1 MIPISAR
8 GSLYNLL
15 GPGAMSGL
23 LFADLMDQMLI
34 LESATTHFKL
44 TTPSDRAGDFAAVD
58 AVAEVT
64 KGHDLDGI
72 TGQIGFQY
80 KFYPSETQP
89 LSKSQKSSI
98 QDSLKSV
105 ATAANR
111 PNCWILVTPEDFD
124 KHQLKW
130 LLDLKDKFKCDFEVR
145 HWGQKRISALITK
158 YPQCAVHL
166 YPELGRGMKPLS
178 FRDMC
183 SRLQRVLGL
192 DHAHSAHHI
201 HTPLAD
207 GRTARDAL
215 NTFLE
220 SDESLFCLL
229 GSYGTG
235 KTNAL
240 EHLTLELARS
250 YAQGQRGRVPLL
262 IRLRGVRGDG
272 SFAHN
277 VVTYIEREYGLELDV
292 TTLKGLNASGR
303 IVLILDGLDEKESHR
318 DRRLTQTRLSEVF
331 EFLAPT
337 GKLIL
342 SSRTEFF
349 KDTVEEWS
357 AIFGRHR
364 PHFLST
370 NATAKIASTDRRGIL
385 AYTGPLSSSLIQE
398 YVIKR
403 VGQESAPSLFSKM
416 RMLYDI
422 SDITARPVLL
432 DMVCSVLPDLI
443 GQQDK
448 IFVTDLYSH
457 YVKQQL
463 EQDVISSRMS
473 SDLHTKLSTIQ
484 YLAEKMIISSTPRIH
499 HREIMQL
506 VSAPAGELDR
516 DFLNTSFLVRDG
528 LGNYEFSHRSF
539 LEYFGAIR
547 MFNCLQPPFD
557 SSKQWLHPELIS
569 GQQYGFVDQF
579 VAAEWEHRAAS
590 ARPGQGT
597 EGSQHIDVAPVT
609 FEDYSRF
616 VETTGYS
623 PIKTVENSYGYVKV
637 CWYDAVAF
645 VLWNGTRIPSSNQLV
660 SFIHKQWPHSCI
672 PEGEA
677 PRDSV
682 FSCIGPDKQDIMISS
697 GGAIAVRSEREWSEM
712 HTLIEMRWRSM
723 SPGRVLNEYARSS
736 SSAICE
742 HAMFRC
748 LRGNEQGLERQKP
761 GSKTSLDVM
770 D

>member
-34 LESATTHFKL
+34 LESATAHFKL

-58 AVAEVT
+58 AIAEVT
-64 KGHDLDGI
+64 EGHDLDGI

-80 KFYPSETQP
+80 KFCPSETQP
-89 LSKSQKSSI
+89 LSKSHKSNI

-105 ATAANR
+105 ATAAHR

-124 KHQLKW
+124 KYQLKW
-130 LLDLKDKFKCDFEVR
+130 LLDLKDKFQCDFEIR

-183 SRLQRVLGL
+183 SRLERVLAI
-192 DHAHSAHHI
+192 DNAHSIYHI
-201 HTPLAD
+201 DTRLTD
-207 GRTARDAL
+207 GRTVRAAL
-215 NTFLE
+215 DIFLK

-250 YAQGQRGRVPLL
+250 CTQGQLGRVPFL
-262 IRLRGVRGDG
+262 IRLRGVRGSG

-277 VVTYIEREYGLELDV
+277 VVTYIDREYGLELDV
-292 TTLKGLNASGR
+292 TTLKTLNAAGR
-303 IVLILDGLDEKESHR
+303 IVLILDGLDEKESQH

-349 KDTVEEWS
+349 KDTVEEWNL
-357 AIFGRHR
+357 IFGRHR
-364 PHFLST
+364 PNLLST
-370 NATAKIASTDRRGIL
+370 YRTDTIVSIDRRGIL
-385 AYTGPLSSSLIQE
+385 AYTAPLSSSLIQE
-398 YVIKR
+398 YVFKR
-403 VGQESAPSLFSKM
+403 VGKESAPLLFSKM

-422 SDITARPVLL
+422 SDITTRPVLL

-448 IFVTDLYSH
+448 IFVTDLYA
-457 YVKQQL
+457 YYIKQQL

-473 SDLHTKLSTIQ
+473 SEIEAKLWTIQ
-484 YLAEKMIISSTPRIH
+484 NLAEKMIISSNNQIH
-499 HREIMQL
+499 HQDIMQQ
-506 VSAPAGELDR
+506 VPVPEGELDR

-539 LEYFGAIR
+539 LEYFGAMR
-547 MFNCLQPPFD
+547 MFNCLRPPFD
-557 SSKQWLHPELIS
+557 SSKQWLHPDLVS
-569 GQQYGFVDQF
+569 GQQYGFLDQF
-579 VAAEWEHRAAS
+579 VAAEWEHRGAS
-590 ARPGQGT
+590 AAPGHGT
-597 EGSQHIDVAPVT
+597 EEAELIDASPVT
-609 FEDYSRF
+609 FEDYSQF
-616 VETTGYS
+616 VEATGYS
-623 PIKTVENSYGYVKV
+623 PIKTVENSCGYVKV

-645 VLWNGTRIPSSNQLV
+645 VLSNRIGIPSSSQLV
-660 SFIHKQWPHSCI
+660 SFIHKQWPHSCMT
-672 PEGEA
+672 EGET

-682 FSCIGPDKQDIMISS
+682 FSCMGPDKLDIMTS
-697 GGAIAVRSEREWSEM
+697 GRGAIAVRSEREWSAM
-712 HTLIEMRWRSM
+712 HTLVEMRWRSM
-723 SPGRVLNEYARSS
+723 SAGRALNEYERTGSS
-736 SSAICE
+736 SIYE

-748 LRGNEQGLERQKP
+748 KRSARDTGKLQ
-761 GSKTSLDVM
+761 S
-770 D
+770 